1 MSFRGEL
8 REFELPDILQLI
20 ASQKKAGWLKVISRG
35 NCHFVFFRDGKITST
50 KNPAEE
56 TDPLEDY
63 IVRRGLLSDDQMDR
77 VAATR
82 RKTGL
87 DVQDVLQKEGL
98 LEWDDIQEIFDAMVE
113 QDIFELMS
121 IRSGTYEFETEE
133 RPGPLPEGA
142 LAAEIGPILM
152 EGARKA
158 DEVSEM
164 RKALGPETG
173 ILILTSVGRE
183 ATPTNPDERAV
194 MELVNGIRPIDTV
207 IEESGL
213 DRYTGTRALFDCARQ
228 GWVSLSRRGRS
239 AATETAVAEE
249 FELGRTLRWLAP
261 IAALLLVAVLFSD
274 VLDRFQ
280 ADDPLVGEWRNRS
293 AQLQGS
299 ALREGVRYAAE
310 VYRIEHDRYPETLD
324 ALVEE
329 RLLPDEAVRQGDR
342 ERWIYS
348 TTEDGQEFVLAPG
361 RPVAPTPTAGS

>member
-20 ASQKKAGWLKVISRG
+20 ASQKKAGWLKVISG
-35 NCHFVFFRDGKITST
+35 SNCHFVFFRDGKITST

-56 TDPLEDY
+56 TDPFEDY
-63 IVRRGLLSDDQMDR
+63 IVRRGILSDDQMDR

-87 DVQDVLQKEGL
+87 DVQDVLRKEGL
-98 LEWDDIQEIFDAMVE
+98 LGEDDVQEVFDAMVE

-142 LAAEIGPILM
+142 LAAEIGTILM

-164 RKALGPETG
+164 RRALGPENG
-173 ILILTSVGRE
+173 VLILTSVGRE
-183 ATPTNPDERAV
+183 ATPANADELAV
-194 MELVNGIRPIDTV
+194 MELVNGVRPIDTI
-207 IEESGL
+207 IEESEL

-239 AATETAVAEE
+239 TTTETAVAEE
-249 FELGRTLRWLAP
+249 FELARTVRWLAP
-261 IAALLLVAVLFSD
+261 VAAMLLTAVLFSD
-274 VLDRFQ
+274 VLDRFRT
-280 ADDPLVGEWRNRS
+280 DDPLIGEWRNRS
-293 AQLQGS
+293 AQLDGGT
-299 ALREGVRYAAE
+299 LHEGVRFAVE
-310 VYRIEHDRYPETLD
+310 VYRLEHDRYPESLD
-324 ALVEE
+324 VLVEAQ
-329 RLLPDEAVRQGDR
+329 LLPDAAVSDGSQP
-342 ERWIYS
+342 RWLYS
-348 TTEDGQEFVLAPG
+348 TTEDGEDYVLAPG
-361 RPVAPTPTAGS
+361 RPRPPLPPES